1 MLDCGALVLEVRI
14 KPTTD
19 FYCSGVI
26 PQKNLTNNVL
36 KILQH
41 EDYADVSF
49 QVQGRIFHAH
59 KAILKVQAPN
69 LANLCESCNK
79 TNTLPINDVEQDML
93 NLCLRTCMA
102 Q

>member
-36 KILQH
+36 KILH
-41 EDYADVSF
+41 NEDNADVSF

-59 KAILKVQAPN
+59 N
-69 LANLCESCNK
+69 
-79 TNTLPINDVEQDML
+79 
-93 NLCLRTCMA
+93 
-102 Q
+102 